1 MCSSLIWS
9 TENLLNFFKKIEKW
23 KERGLYLYCRLRR
36 KQKLKRISIRT
47 RILRALWVHVLV
59 VNLIYRES
67 IKEKIEKRKE
77 RDVYLYCR
85 LWRKQRD
92 KKSRQIHKASWSFGQ
107 KSNRIMFPF
116 TSLVQQPFWLA
127 VPRLDFKGRSLETE
141 TSSRWRELGNERLF
155 LNKRRWPSSISIKK
169 FFQLTETVFFLLV
182 FEHGDYVLCSIY
194 VSIWEDKL
202 ATMIIGFVA
211 KETTE
216 LRSEVD
222 SAAEL

>member
-1 MCSSLIWS
+1 MEKAKRQKVQANSQSIMIIWA
-9 TENLLNFFKKIEKW
+9 KIQQNNVPFHLT
-23 KERGLYLYCRLRR
+23 G
-36 KQKLKRISIRT
+36 T
-47 RILRALWVHVLV
+47 ATFRA
-59 VNLIYRES
+59 S
-67 IKEKIEKRKE
+67 
-77 RDVYLYCR
+77 
-85 LWRKQRD
+85 
-92 KKSRQIHKASWSFGQ
+92 
-107 KSNRIMFPF
+107 
-116 TSLVQQPFWLA
+116 A
-127 VPRLDFKGRSLETE
+127 VPRLRFKGRSVEFE